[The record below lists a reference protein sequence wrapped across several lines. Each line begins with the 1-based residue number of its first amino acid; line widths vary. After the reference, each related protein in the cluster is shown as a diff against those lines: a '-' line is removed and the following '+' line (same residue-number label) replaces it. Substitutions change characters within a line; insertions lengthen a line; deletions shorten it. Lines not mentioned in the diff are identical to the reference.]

1 MNDKGRKIGQ
11 IHQLQEKKKTVQTV
25 KQGQEVACSV
35 KGITVG
41 RQIIEEDV
49 FYTLPTSREA
59 KKLLKDLSHKLSSEE
74 FEILNHIVEVQ
85 RKLDPA
91 YAY

>member
-1 MNDKGRKIGQ
+1 MIVKV
-11 IHQLQEKKKTVQTV
+11 QLQIQM
-25 KQGQEVACSV
+25 QGQEASIV
-35 KGITVG
+35 KFCNGLDASLSEGKFRDFV
-41 RQIIEEDV
+41 
-49 FYTLPTSREA
+49 LSRYQLHHTA
-59 KKLLKDLSHKLSSEE
+59 KNHCIFKDLSHKLSSEE